1 MKEQIFNFIYDFF
14 SQTTPLV
21 YGTSKYIKQLYNEY
35 YFGIGAYM
43 IDIVILV
50 DKLRCFFLTVK
61 VFFMIMLLRVSF
73 YFYF

>member
-21 YGTSKYIKQLYNEY
+21 YGTSKYMKQLYNEY

-50 DKLRCFFLTVK
+50 DKLRWFFFK
-61 VFFMIMLLRVSF
+61 LLRFSL
-73 YFYF
+73 